1 MAKGKQGSEKGFFMA
16 KNWDSMLDA
25 DHFEAALN
33 DKDFS
38 VKRLVRLQDLEGSKH
53 DAVDQLLLHLVDFLA
68 LTDPGKV
75 SLNDNDR
82 ASADAL
88 FNNLDTALNQVNTLA
103 ADQKSVQSAIRY
115 VEEVIRSRLEL
126 LRKQPTEP
134 LSLKWYN
141 AHMEPRGTYK
151 HS

>member
-1 MAKGKQGSEKGFFMA
+1 MTKAKQGSEKGFFME
-16 KNWDSMLDA
+16 NWDSVLNA
-25 DHFEAALN
+25 NHFEAALN
-33 DKDFS
+33 DQDFTI
-38 VKRLVRLQDLEGSKH
+38 KRFVRLRDLESGKNE
-53 DAVDQLLLHLVDFLA
+53 AVDELLIHLADFLD
-68 LTDPGKV
+68 LTDPGQV

-88 FNNLDTALNQVNTLA
+88 FNNLDTALNQVKTLA

-115 VEEVIRSRLEL
+115 VDELIRSRLEL

-141 AHMEPRGTYK
+141 AAHMEPKSNYK
-151 HS
+151 HA